1 MQLRVV
7 GHVSDIIFLEEII
20 TLHYNFLQNE
30 RKVKI
35 FFFLSQRRL
44 YFMRT
49 VLTVFL
55 KPFSQN
61 SLLMCEKVEILR
73 Q

>member
-1 MQLRVV
+1 MRSIRNHGLNRGIKNVQLRVV

-35 FFFLSQRRL
+35 FFFP
-44 YFMRT
+44 FPKE
-49 VLTVFL
+49 TVFYEDCSYRF
-55 KPFSQN
+55 PQA
-61 SLLMCEKVEILR
+61 I
-73 Q
+73 